1 MWTIVVDIDNLFIN
15 ISLDRYLSTDIGCR
29 VWWANLLHSIQAITL
44 VQWYVP
50 EGHKVVTK
58 TKSMSRDSHK
68 TNTSLSDSL
77 TQLSRVYQVS
87 PIQPAVI
94 AFTQAHL
101 LQQALLQLS
110 GFSLEIKF
118 WLWTATVS
126 LLSIWKLH
134 QKEWRDALAA
144 KRPLTTTIGAS
155 HPDSAM
161 ALKSAPPRERSKA
174 RLHSKKRT

>member
-1 MWTIVVDIDNLFIN
+1 MWLAESVNKWVGGWPWVEHWSSLFGTNLWNRNFSWSGKFYVDIDNLFIN

-110 GFSLEIKF
+110 GFSLEIK
-118 WLWTATVS
+118 
-126 LLSIWKLH
+126 K
-134 QKEWRDALAA
+134 
-144 KRPLTTTIGAS
+144 
-155 HPDSAM
+155 
-161 ALKSAPPRERSKA
+161 
-174 RLHSKKRT
+174 